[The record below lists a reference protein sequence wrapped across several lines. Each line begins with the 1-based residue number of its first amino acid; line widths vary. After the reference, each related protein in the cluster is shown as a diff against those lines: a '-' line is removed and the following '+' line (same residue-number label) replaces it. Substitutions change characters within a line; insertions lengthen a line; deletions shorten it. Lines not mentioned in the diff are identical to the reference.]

1 MDEVKKDPDKEKNTE
16 VPAVK
21 TVDVSQKADEKKDE
35 IAESALEDKE
45 TVPAKGEVKE
55 EARDRS
61 PEPGTNNVSN
71 EGSEEKTEALTG
83 QDAVTGT
90 VLDRLSHDEKRF
102 FLSLAGFS
110 TFVSSTTRLFW
121 TNFLMGMAR
130 GIGFV
135 IGVSIIGALCV
146 GIWNEILSVTGLG
159 RFIANIIEEIHK
171 NAPK

>member
-1 MDEVKKDPDKEKNTE
+1 MDEVKNDPDKEKNTE
-16 VPAVK
+16 LPVVK
-21 TVDVSQKADEKKDE
+21 TDDASQKADEKKDE
-35 IAESALEDKE
+35 TAESALEDKE
-45 TVPAKGEVKE
+45 NIPAKGEVKK
-55 EARDRS
+55 EAQDSS
-61 PEPGTNNVSN
+61 PESGTNDISN
-71 EGSEEKTEALTG
+71 KGSEEKTEAVTG

-90 VLDRLSHDEKRF
+90 ILDRLTHDEKRF

-135 IGVSIIGALCV
+135 IGVSIIGAVCV

-159 RFIANIIEEIHK
+159 RFIANIIEEIHR